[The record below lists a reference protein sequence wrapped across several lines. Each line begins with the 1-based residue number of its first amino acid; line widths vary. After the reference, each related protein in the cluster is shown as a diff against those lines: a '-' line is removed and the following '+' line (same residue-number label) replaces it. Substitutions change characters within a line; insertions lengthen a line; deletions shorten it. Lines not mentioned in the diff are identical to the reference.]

1 MAIQNINLGTYAND
15 GTGDDLRA
23 AFTKVNDNFD
33 YLNDLVAISGTNL
46 GAGAPVFVSKSGN
59 NLQFRSIA
67 AGSNLTVGY
76 NGTTI
81 TLSAN
86 NPFVGNV
93 TGNVTGNA
101 DTVTNG
107 VYTTSSINALADV
120 DTSSTPPTNG
130 QSLVWNTAASH
141 WKPATV
147 SGGGGLTD
155 IVNDTSPQLG
165 GNLDVNG
172 RSIVSTSNG
181 NINITP
187 NGSGNIVLHGDLVI
201 DVNGNITKTGQLNIS
216 PTTLTSFGN
225 NTTSVDGNVY
235 ITRNSYTTAAN
246 TGFTFAQHHNTADAM
261 NFTFYRTRGTGTAP
275 TAIVNGDDIVDLAF
289 AGYDGSTDLAAGN
302 ITCQADGV
310 VSTGKIPGRFRF
322 ALHDGVTSGA
332 GGIRAVAELS
342 AIGTWK
348 VNTLSA
354 FSGSTMSVLSN
365 INIGNNFS
373 LSVGG
378 MTLSQDGLITSTAS
392 NQSITIRSNGIGNVA
407 IEGISITSRQI
418 ATDGNFALQLMSVLQ
433 LPSYASEANANS
445 AVGASPVSGMMYYDS
460 TANSIK
466 IYGPSSWQIPG
477 AGSGL
482 GSRASVAGTSASL
495 ASNAS
500 GNIDISGFKGYMLY
514 KIQTSVASWVRLYTD
529 STSRTADASRLE
541 GVDPAPSAGVIAEV
555 ITTGA
560 STILI
565 SPGAL
570 GFNNEGTPTTNI
582 PVRVTNKSGATSTV
596 TVTLVVVQL
605 EA

>member
-101 DTVTNG
+101 STVTNG

-130 QSLVWNTAASH
+130 QSLVWNTVASQ

-155 IVNDTSPQLG
+155 IVNDTTPQLG

-289 AGYDGSTDLAAGN
+289 AAYDGTTDLAAGN

-342 AIGTWK
+342 AVGTWK

-354 FSGSTMSVLSN
+354 YSGSTMSVLSN
-365 INIGNNFS
+365 VSIGNNFS

-392 NQSITIRSNGIGNVA
+392 NQSITIRSNGIGNVV
-407 IEGISITSRQI
+407 IEDINITSRQI
-418 ATDGNFALQLMSVLQ
+418 STDGNFPIQLMSIPQ
-433 LPSYASEANANS
+433 LPSFASDAAANS
-445 AVGASPVSGMMYYDS
+445 AVGGLPGNGMMYYNS
-460 TANSIK
+460 TANVI
-466 IYGPSSWQIPG
+466 
-477 AGSGL
+477 
-482 GSRASVAGTSASL
+482 
-495 ASNAS
+495 
-500 GNIDISGFKGYMLY
+500 KGY
-514 KIQTSVASWVRLYTD
+514 AN
-529 STSRTADASRLE
+529 
-541 GVDPAPSAGVIAEV
+541 
-555 ITTGA
+555 GA
-560 STILI
+560 WY
-565 SPGAL
+565 AL
-570 GFNNEGTPTTNI
+570 
-582 PVRVTNKSGATSTV
+582 
-596 TVTLVVVQL
+596 
-605 EA
+605 

>member
-130 QSLVWNTAASH
+130 QSLVWNTVASQ

-147 SGGGGLTD
+147 SGGIGGGIAD
-155 IVNDTSPQLG
+155 IVEDTSPQLG

-172 RSIVSTSNG
+172 YSIVSTGDGDINIDAGGTGEIVLQGNLNINSAG
-181 NINITP
+181 NILKTGELNITP
-187 NGSGNIVLHGDLVI
+187 STFLSIGRNNDLI
-201 DVNGNITKTGQLNIS
+201 
-216 PTTLTSFGN
+216 
-225 NTTSVDGNVY
+225 DGNVY
-235 ITRNSYTTAAN
+235 ITRNSHSNAFAQ
-246 TGFTFAQHHNTADAM
+246 GFTFAQHHAVADAA
-261 NFTFYRTRGTGTAP
+261 NFTFYRTRGTGSSP
-275 TAIVNGDDIVDLAF
+275 TSVRNGDELADINFV
-289 AGYDGSTDLAAGN
+289 GHDGTGLAAG
-302 ITCQADGV
+302 AGLSV
-310 VSTGKIPGRFRF
+310 VVE
-322 ALHDGVTSGA
+322 GVTSTGNLPTKFVF
-332 GGIRAVAELS
+332 GTNNGSSTGVRAELS

-354 FSGSTMSVLSN
+354 ISGSTMSVLSN
-365 INIGNNFS
+365 VSIGNNFS

-392 NQSITIRSNGIGNVA
+392 NQSITIRSNGIGNVV
-407 IEGISITSRQI
+407 IEDINITSRQI
-418 ATDGNFALQLMSVLQ
+418 STDGNFPIQLMSIPQ
-433 LPSYASEANANS
+433 LPSFANEAAANS
-445 AVGASPVSGMMYYDS
+445 AVGGLPGNGMMYYDS
-460 TANSIK
+460 TANVI
-466 IYGPSSWQIPG
+466 
-477 AGSGL
+477 
-482 GSRASVAGTSASL
+482 
-495 ASNAS
+495 
-500 GNIDISGFKGYMLY
+500 KGY
-514 KIQTSVASWVRLYTD
+514 AN
-529 STSRTADASRLE
+529 
-541 GVDPAPSAGVIAEV
+541 
-555 ITTGA
+555 GA
-560 STILI
+560 WY
-565 SPGAL
+565 AL
-570 GFNNEGTPTTNI
+570 
-582 PVRVTNKSGATSTV
+582 
-596 TVTLVVVQL
+596 
-605 EA
+605 

>member
-33 YLNDLVAISGTNL
+33 YIDTFAVISGTNL
-46 GAGAPVFVSKSGN
+46 GAGAPVFKTANGGA
-59 NLQFRSIA
+59 LQFRTIA
-67 AGSNLTVGY
+67 AGTNLTVSYDG
-76 NGTTI
+76 NVI
-81 TLSAN
+81 TVAAN

-93 TGNVTGNA
+93 TGDVSGNA
-101 DTVTNG
+101 STVTNG

-120 DTSSTPPTNG
+120 DTSTTPPTNG
-130 QSLVWNTAASH
+130 QSLVWNSGTSQ
-141 WKPATV
+141 WKPGTV

-155 IVNDTSPQLG
+155 IVNDTTPQLG
-165 GNLDVNG
+165 GALDVNG
-172 RSIVSTSNG
+172 FSIVSTGNG
-181 NINITP
+181 DINIDP
-187 NGSGNIVLHGDLVI
+187 AGNGDIILHTSLTI
-201 DVNGNITKTGQLNIS
+201 NPNGNITKTGELNIS
-216 PTTLTSFGN
+216 PTTTTSFGN
-225 NTTSVDGNVY
+225 NTTLVDGNVY
-235 ITRNSYTTAAN
+235 IVRNSYSSAF
-246 TGFTFAQHHNTADAM
+246 GSGLTFAQHHATADAVNL
-261 NFTFYRTRGTGTAP
+261 NFLRTRGTGL
-275 TAIVNGDDIVDLAF
+275 AIAAVANGDDIADLNFIGHDGTNRVSIGSITARVSGAVSLGIVPGELAF
-289 AGYDGSTDLAAGN
+289 DTRNTAGVLSEKAVLTSQGVWRVNS
-302 ITCQADGV
+302 IQA
-310 VSTGKIPGRFRF
+310 
-322 ALHDGVTSGA
+322 
-332 GGIRAVAELS
+332 LS
-342 AIGTWK
+342 E
-348 VNTLSA
+348 
-354 FSGSTMSVLSN
+354 STMSVLSN

-378 MTLSQDGLITSTAS
+378 MTLSQDGLITSTSS

-433 LPSYASEANANS
+433 LPSYASEATANS

-482 GSRASVAGTSASL
+482 SSRASVAGTSASL

-500 GNIDISGFKGYMLY
+500 GNIDITGFKGYMLY

-541 GVDPAPSAGVIAEV
+541 GVDPAPGAGVIAEV

-565 SPGAL
+565 SPGAF

-582 PVRVTNKSGATSTV
+582 PVRVTNKSGSTSTV

>member
-101 DTVTNG
+101 STVTNG

-130 QSLVWNTAASH
+130 QSLVWNTAASQ

-155 IVNDTSPQLG
+155 IVNDTTPQLG

-289 AGYDGSTDLAAGN
+289 AAYDGTTDLAAGN

-342 AIGTWK
+342 AVGTWK

-354 FSGSTMSVLSN
+354 YSGSTMSVLSN
-365 INIGNNFS
+365 VSIGNNFS

-392 NQSITIRSNGIGNVA
+392 NQSITIRSNGIGNVV
-407 IEGISITSRQI
+407 IEDINITSRQI
-418 ATDGNFALQLMSVLQ
+418 STDGNFPIQLMSIPQ
-433 LPSYASEANANS
+433 LPSFASDAAANS
-445 AVGASPVSGMMYYDS
+445 AVGGLPGNGMMYYNS
-460 TANSIK
+460 TANVI
-466 IYGPSSWQIPG
+466 
-477 AGSGL
+477 
-482 GSRASVAGTSASL
+482 
-495 ASNAS
+495 
-500 GNIDISGFKGYMLY
+500 KGY
-514 KIQTSVASWVRLYTD
+514 AN
-529 STSRTADASRLE
+529 
-541 GVDPAPSAGVIAEV
+541 
-555 ITTGA
+555 GA
-560 STILI
+560 WY
-565 SPGAL
+565 AL
-570 GFNNEGTPTTNI
+570 
-582 PVRVTNKSGATSTV
+582 
-596 TVTLVVVQL
+596 
-605 EA
+605 